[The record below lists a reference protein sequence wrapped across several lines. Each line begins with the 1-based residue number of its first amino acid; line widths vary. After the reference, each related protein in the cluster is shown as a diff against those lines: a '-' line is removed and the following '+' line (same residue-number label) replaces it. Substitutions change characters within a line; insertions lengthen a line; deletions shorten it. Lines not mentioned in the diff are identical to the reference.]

1 MSPECAEFAREPAK
15 FEDQVRFL
23 AATLTS
29 SGSDVVWTSGA
40 PIHPLRIWIGVF
52 RTWIMTRTM
61 SLRLAQ
67 RVEHQTI
74 NLEVTGSNPVPQPP
88 T

>member
-1 MSPECAEFAREPAK
+1 MQLSAGSTPAGVSYK
-15 FEDQVRFL
+15 Q
-23 AATLTS
+23 
-29 SGSDVVWTSGA
+29 GSDVVWTSGA

-74 NLEVTGSNPVPQPP
+74 NLEVTGSTPVPQPP